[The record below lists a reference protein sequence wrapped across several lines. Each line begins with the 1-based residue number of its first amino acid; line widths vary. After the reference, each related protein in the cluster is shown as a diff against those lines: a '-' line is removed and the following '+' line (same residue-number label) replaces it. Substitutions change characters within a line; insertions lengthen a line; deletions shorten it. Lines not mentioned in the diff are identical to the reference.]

1 MRVKWTE
8 MITRSPGQ
16 EFDPH
21 DLAANVRRQ
30 AVQEVRMFGYDD
42 PFTPFFS
49 TSSGPRFITLIN

>member
-1 MRVKWTE
+1 

-42 PFTPFFS
+42 PFTPLFKGQLGVPL
-49 TSSGPRFITLIN
+49 TVYPWYL